1 MILTE
6 QNYREINRAIE
17 DLINSMDYD
26 HGTCE
31 AACEV
36 EVENE
41 EGSALIELY
50 VKVEGHFEK
59 SSDWY
64 NEGFNDTWREI
75 RRDIRILSVEAY
87 NRMGEQ
93 IPCIID
99 INKI

>member
-6 QNYREINRAIE
+6 QNYREINLAIE
-17 DLINSMDYD
+17 DCINGMDYD
-26 HGTCE
+26 HGTGTGT
-31 AACEV
+31 CEV
-36 EVENE
+36 EVEND
-41 EGSALIELY
+41 EGSALIEIY
-50 VKVEGHFEK
+50 VEVKGYYEK

-75 RRDIRILSVEAY
+75 RRDISILSVEAY
-87 NRMGEQ
+87 NCMGEQ